1 MIRIGC
7 CGFPTSMQKY
17 FENFSLV
24 ELNSTFY
31 QYPRFETVEGWRKK
45 APENFEFTVKAH
57 QDISHKAK
65 MKSNDICL
73 QSFAH
78 MKQIC
83 KILNS
88 RILLI
93 QTPNSFSPDRL
104 SNVEDFFKKVNRGD
118 LILVWETRGSA
129 WETYEVCRKLE
140 RVLGELNVTHVTDP
154 FRILPA
160 YTGEI
165 AYFRLHGL
173 GKQMYYY
180 QYSNVELQR
189 LKELVTPYEKA
200 GKTVYILFNNLSMF
214 EDAKRFAEYLSKDV
228 FPKLTSA
235 SGLVSIKEIVEKTR
249 YPTSKSMLIK
259 KVGWRLVE
267 TAEGKQVRLDTFLSD
282 LPSKTYK
289 NVQELLNA
297 IESTKKL
304 ALSNFSFCKFTS

>member
-1 MIRIGC
+1 MIRVGC

-31 QYPRFETVEGWRKK
+31 QYPRFETVEGWRMK

-65 MKSNDICL
+65 MKTNDVNL
-73 QSFAH
+73 QAFAR

-83 KILNS
+83 KTLNS

-93 QTPNSFSPDRL
+93 QTPGSFGPDRL
-104 SNVEDFFKKVNRGD
+104 NDVEDFFRKVNREG
-118 LILVWETRGSA
+118 LILVWEARGPA
-129 WETYEVCRKLE
+129 WEASEACRKLE
-140 RVLGELNVTHVTDP
+140 RVLGELDVTHVTDP

-189 LKELVTPYEKA
+189 LKKLVMPYEEA

-214 EDAKRFAEYLSKDV
+214 EDAKRFAEYLSKGI

-235 SGLVSIKEIVEKTR
+235 SGLASIKEVVEKTR
-249 YPTSKSMLIK
+249 YPTSKSMLVK

-267 TAEGKQVRLDTFLSD
+267 TAKGKQVRLDAFLSD
-282 LPSKTYK
+282 LPSKTYE
-289 NVQELLNA
+289 NARELLKA
-297 IESTKKL
+297 IKSAKKIR
-304 ALSNFSFCKFTS
+304 T